1 MTSRMF
7 WRFSSGL
14 SPAAGAPGKDNEL
27 PEKPLTTVEAAVLF
41 ILLAEAGPVSNAV
54 LAREHGCYLK
64 REQRDHLVSLKLVE
78 AERKSGRLVLTLS
91 DKGWAYCR
99 AEIASGSA
107 PARSGAAGG
116 ALFAVLRRWDRY
128 LTVRQL
134 SLGDFVNCGSDRP
147 AVVAEQPI
155 GEPEVREHGPQV
167 EERVRTAYEMIAPKA
182 GELVSLADLRD
193 VVGDLIRAD
202 VDAAL
207 RRLHRRPGVTLVPE
221 ANQKTLDRRS
231 RDAAVVI
238 GDQPKHAIAMRVS

>member
-1 MTSRMF
+1 M
-7 WRFSSGL
+7 
-14 SPAAGAPGKDNEL
+14 
-27 PEKPLTTVEAAVLF
+27 LF
-41 ILLAEAGPVSNAV
+41 ILLAEAGPVPNAV

-78 AERKSGRLVLTLS
+78 VERNSGRLVLTLS
-91 DKGWAYCR
+91 DKGWAHCR
-99 AEIASGSA
+99 AELASGSA

-128 LTVRQL
+128 LTARQL
-134 SLGDFVNCGSDRP
+134 SLGDFVNCGSDRT
-147 AVVAEQPI
+147 VVEPPVGEQ
-155 GEPEVREHGPQV
+155 EVQERGPQV
-167 EERVRTAYEMIAPKA
+167 EERVRAAYEMIAPKA

-207 RRLHRRPGVTLVPE
+207 RRLHRKPGVTLVPE

-238 GDQPKHAIAMRVS
+238 GDQPKHAIAMQVS